1 MEQCLKTNKIPQ
13 SEKENSFEWNNGKKR
28 TGNVMLNE
36 QLIYL
41 TERGKLRQCGVVEGA
56 LGSPGIK
63 ACHCRVLSK

>member
-1 MEQCLKTNKIPQ
+1 
-13 SEKENSFEWNNGKKR
+13 
-28 TGNVMLNE
+28 MLNE

-63 ACHCRVLSK
+63 ACHCHVLSK